1 MPDSHFLPIGRIRKA
16 HGIRGEVS
24 VDYYADSPS
33 LLHEGVY
40 LRPSAGAP
48 VLYEVVS
55 FRAHHGSL
63 LIRFKSIPDRTAA
76 EHLRG
81 FELLVPK
88 DRLPE
93 PGDDSI
99 YIHEILGLSVYA
111 VDENGEEALWGAI
124 EDVADIAGQE
134 IWTIPLA
141 GKEDILFPVA
151 SEFVLEFDLD
161 AGRVTIAPPPGLLEL
176 YRGE

>member
-1 MPDSHFLPIGRIRKA
+1 MPDSYFLPIGRIRKA

-24 VDYYADSPS
+24 VDYYADSPG
-33 LLHEGVY
+33 LLNEGVY
-40 LRPSAGAP
+40 LRRSSETP
-48 VLYEVVS
+48 VFYEVVS
-55 FRAHHGSL
+55 FRAHHGAL

-81 FELLVPK
+81 FELLIPK

-93 PGDDSI
+93 PDDDSI

-111 VDENGEEALWGAI
+111 VDENGTETLWGAI

-134 IWTIPLA
+134 IWTISLS
-141 GKEDILFPVA
+141 GKEDVLFPVT
-151 SEFVLEFDLD
+151 SEFILAFDID
-161 AGRVTIAPPPGLLEL
+161 AGRVKISPPPGLLEL